1 MRTRNVLA
9 VAAVLAILLS
19 GGSRTQLAQRAAA
32 KGEGVVGYQSLQ
44 DGPCGGLAK
53 DTTALVDKAALVSTS
68 NIPALLIEQT
78 LADCHVWL
86 SVERFAEVALNETN
100 VLRD

>member
-32 KGEGVVGYQSLQ
+32 KGEGVVGYQSGWAMRRSGKGH
-44 DGPCGGLAK
+44 DRP
-53 DTTALVDKAALVSTS
+53 S
-68 NIPALLIEQT
+68 
-78 LADCHVWL
+78 
-86 SVERFAEVALNETN
+86 
-100 VLRD
+100 